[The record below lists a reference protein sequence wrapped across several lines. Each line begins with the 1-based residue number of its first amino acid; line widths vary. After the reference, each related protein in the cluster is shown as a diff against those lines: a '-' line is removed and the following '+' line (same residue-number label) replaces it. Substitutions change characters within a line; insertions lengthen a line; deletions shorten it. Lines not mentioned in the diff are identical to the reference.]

1 MAVVQE
7 LIARLRFQV
16 DQPGIQKVDN
26 RLSGLATKAAGL
38 AAAYMAVGKAVGI
51 VVESVKAAASLESMN
66 AEFEVMLGNAEAA
79 KYLVQQINQFAAET
93 PFETAGLVNNVRLMV
108 AFGQSA
114 EQALAAT
121 KMLGDVAGSDQE
133 RLNRLA
139 LAYAQ
144 VMAVGKLQGQDLLQ
158 FVNAGFNPLQELSQ
172 KTGKSMGTLRKE
184 MEKGLISA
192 DMVREAFASA
202 TGPGGRFFGNMEKQ
216 SKTLVGLWST
226 LRDNF
231 RMMMAELGG
240 ELVPFIKDVITAL
253 IGMTDQI
260 AGAYRQLSD
269 FFGVMFR
276 DGPTAGDVASGIAAA
291 FMTIADA
298 IMTVATAFEFVMLAA
313 DVFQMGVAQFVG
325 GVMDL
330 IMLIPKAIADAVR
343 TLIMVA
349 DPLMALLPNSADN
362 RRRGAASMR
371 KLDQFTGEGVGG
383 YGEYGLRATQNGAEA
398 IGGRWSKILEMG
410 GMIGG
415 SKGAAP
421 GAKVSMTDDILKALQ
436 GGQKIVNNNVTTNVT
451 VHAEGSMKDILTEQ
465 ANSIF
470 GTSLSTM
477 LRAATV

>member
-16 DQPGIQKVDN
+16 DQPGIRKVDN
-26 RLSGLATKAAGL
+26 QLSGLATKAAGL

-51 VVESVKAAASLESMN
+51 VTESVKAAANLESMN

-144 VMAVGKLQGQDLLQ
+144 VMAAGKLQGQDLLQ

-172 KTGKSMGTLRKE
+172 KTGKSMADLRKE

-253 IGMTDQI
+253 IGMTGAI
-260 AGAYRQLSD
+260 ADAYRQLSD
-269 FFGVMFR
+269 FFGIMFA
-276 DGPTAGDVASGIAAA
+276 DGPAAGDVAAYIAAG

-298 IMTVATAFEFVMLAA
+298 IMLVGSLATGLWSVLQGIF
-313 DVFQMGVAQFVG
+313 G
-325 GVMDL
+325 GL
-330 IMLIPKAIADAVR
+330 MLIPTMIVGVMSTPLVLLLKMTSFVEEKIAN
-343 TLIMVA
+343 M
-349 DPLMALLPNSADN
+349 
-362 RRRGAASMR
+362 
-371 KLDQFTGEGVGG
+371 
-383 YGEYGLRATQNGAEA
+383 LRAIGLSKAAAIFTENAISANNGAETVMTPTRFLGA
-398 IGGRWSKILEMG
+398 MAGDSFTAAGKSWDKASAMA

-415 SKGAAP
+415 SRGAAP

-436 GGQKIVNNNVTTNVT
+436 GNQKIVNNSVT
-451 VHAEGSMKDILTEQ
+451 VNNTIHAEGSMKDILQEQ
-465 ANSIF
+465 ANSVF
-470 GTSLSTM
+470 GLTFQQRLI
-477 LRAATV
+477 AAAV